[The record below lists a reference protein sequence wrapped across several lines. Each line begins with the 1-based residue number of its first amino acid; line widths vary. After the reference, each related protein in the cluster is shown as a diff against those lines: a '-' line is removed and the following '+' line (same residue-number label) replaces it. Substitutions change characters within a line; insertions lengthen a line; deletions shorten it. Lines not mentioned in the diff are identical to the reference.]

1 MSVETGSNIAG
12 KIAYDDLREW
22 LVLADRLGEVEYV
35 KGANWEEDIGLA
47 AEAVLREETGP
58 CVVFEDVQ
66 GCPKGFRLLMNMFA
80 GTRRNMTLGFPEHRA
95 LQVLTIPFP
104 RPLPVRDQYPDHTID
119 FAQSRQES
127 IS

>member
-1 MSVETGSNIAG
+1 MSVEAGSNIAG
-12 KIAYDDLREW
+12 NIAYDDLREW

-35 KGANWEEDIGLA
+35 KGASWEEDIGLA

-80 GTRRNMTLGFPEHRA
+80 GTRRAQMEQFAKMVTDRELERFLEH
-95 LQVLTIPFP
+95 T
-104 RPLPVRDQYPDHTID
+104 
-119 FAQSRQES
+119 
-127 IS
+127 

>member
-1 MSVETGSNIAG
+1 MSTNSGSNIAG

-22 LVLADRLGEVEYV
+22 LVLADQLGEVEYV

-47 AEAVLREETGP
+47 AEAVLRKETGP

-80 GTRRNMTLGFPEHRA
+80 GTRRNMTLGFPAHLSKWELSNAYRENFLIDQKKRSSLA
-95 LQVLTIPFP
+95 RFVLSMI
-104 RPLPVRDQYPDHTID
+104 
-119 FAQSRQES
+119 
-127 IS
+127 